1 MRQEIEAH
9 TLTTHQVDK
18 IGAKCLV
25 VEEQVDSIEV
35 SISFSIEH
43 TRAYSDLGANA
54 PTHTQIWAPT
64 PLRSGRQRHS
74 DLGVNVHSDL
84 GVNAHFACLGLVQQ
98 LFYVVLRYYFKHFG
112 SIPTACRPFTRCA

>member
-64 PLRSGRQRHS
+64 PLRSGRQRTLCMPRPS
-74 DLGVNVHSDL
+74 AAVILCCSS
-84 GVNAHFACLGLVQQ
+84 
-98 LFYVVLRYYFKHFG
+98 VLLQTFW
-112 SIPTACRPFTRCA
+112 

>member
-54 PTHTQIWAPT
+54 PTHTQIWASTHTQIWAPT
-64 PLRSGRQRHS
+64 PLRSGRQRTLRS
-74 DLGVNVHSDL
+74 GRQRTLCMPRPSAAVILCCSS
-84 GVNAHFACLGLVQQ
+84 
-98 LFYVVLRYYFKHFG
+98 VLLQTFW
-112 SIPTACRPFTRCA
+112 